1 MEMVKACGFVEL
13 SAVEMTEID
22 GGAWKWYDY
31 ALTAVCPAYGIA
43 KVYVDLYNL
52 GYENGYNSTR

>member
-43 KVYVDLYNL
+43 ITSAIKY
-52 GYENGYNSTR
+52 R